1 MFLSKSEFL
10 VFLECFD
17 PEDEDRKSSTMP
29 KRYIADS
36 GYS

>member
-10 VFLECFD
+10 TFLEFSD
-17 PEDEDRKSSTMP
+17 PEDEDRKSSTIS

-36 GYS
+36 GRL